1 MEFLQGLEGLFVAT
15 MFVLLGVLNH
25 YLNKKDKELE
35 QLIIE
40 MNKELTTLQLRL
52 RDLERRKYPYQNIS
66 KSTVEDLKAT
76 IKAARDNGE

>member
-1 MEFLQGLEGLFVAT
+1 MEIFIMAILLSMGLITMHFLAVRNE
-15 MFVLLGVLNH
+15 H
-25 YLNKKDKELE
+25 EK
-35 QLIIE
+35 LIIE
-40 MNKELTTLQLRL
+40 LSKELTTIQLRL